1 MYQTGEIERAIK
13 EELYRDIYN
22 FGEIILEILTNG
34 KLSNAAT
41 SIQNTSKE
49 VLLREVLDENDVAP
63 SRSVQ
68 EEIKLVLEV
77 ASLCTRVRPSDRPSM
92 EEALKLV
99 TGLKKQG

>member
-1 MYQTGEIERAIK
+1 MCQTGEIERAIQ

-22 FGEIILEILTNG
+22 FGELILEILTNG

-63 SRSVQ
+63 SSSVQ

-92 EEALKLV
+92 EDALKLV
-99 TGLKKQG
+99 TGLKKQS